1 MIRRVSILT
10 RKPELSHEE
19 FVDHWENVHGPLA
32 LKVPG
37 IRRYVQSQSRASI
50 FDRISRRRQTT
61 SMASQNSGM
70 TALKTLSDQ
79 AKHRKRRRFTPMVR

>member
-32 LKVPG
+32 LKSRVFAATFKV
-37 IRRYVQSQSRASI
+37 ISRASI
-50 FDRISRRRQTT
+50 FDQRRRQTT
-61 SMASQNSGM
+61 SMASQNSGT
-70 TALKTLSDQ
+70 TALKTLSDR